1 MRCWKALIMKDKYY
15 IQKIDFLINE
25 NVPIA

>member
-15 IQKIDFLINE
+15 NQKIDFLINE
-25 NVPIA
+25 NVPIT